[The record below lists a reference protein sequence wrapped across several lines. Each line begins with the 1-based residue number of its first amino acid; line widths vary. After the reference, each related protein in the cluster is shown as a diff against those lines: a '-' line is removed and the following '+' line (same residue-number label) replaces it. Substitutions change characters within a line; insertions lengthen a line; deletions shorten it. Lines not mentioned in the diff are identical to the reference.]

1 MNTNQA
7 IVQALAETRHSDPI
21 PAIKRIR
28 ELTGFGL
35 GESKLVYEVATKRKL
50 VNEQSLSADW
60 ILATILICMQEEA
73 LALTQVKDNGVDS
86 ELRTIE
92 QIMLLLKGKS
102 PASSKRILNY
112 LLDSLGY

>member
-50 VNEQSLSADW
+50 VNEHSLSADW
-60 ILATILICMQEEA
+60 ILATILICMQEE
-73 LALTQVKDNGVDS
+73 ALTQVKDNGVDS

-112 LLDSLGY
+112 LRDRLGY